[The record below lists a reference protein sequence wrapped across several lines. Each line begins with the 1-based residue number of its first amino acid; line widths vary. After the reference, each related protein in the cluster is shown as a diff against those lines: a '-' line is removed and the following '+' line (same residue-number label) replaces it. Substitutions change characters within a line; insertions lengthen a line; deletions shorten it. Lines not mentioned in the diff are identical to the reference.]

1 MLAFGHRKG
10 LGCSACKV
18 LRLKS
23 VTQRL
28 LFAVVLKFATL
39 ICDYLV
45 IKRCWLR
52 WLRWLRWL
60 QGKFV

>member
-10 LGCSACKV
+10 LGCSAWKA
-18 LRLKS
+18 LRLQS
-23 VTQRL
+23 VAQRL
-28 LFAVVLKFATL
+28 LFAAVAKFATL

-52 WLRWLRWL
+52 
-60 QGKFV
+60 